1 MINALDLPL
10 RVVNVFGEAI
20 RDNDFL
26 GDLLPLY
33 MKFTFL
39 EPPLTR
45 IGVSYENTV
54 QFFDTWA
61 NYFFSPPING
71 TDKAYP
77 MACMYALTR
86 VIGAVCLQTIL
97 KVLSSKCV

>member
-1 MINALDLPL
+1 MDLPL
-10 RVVNVFGEAI
+10 RVVRTFGDAI
-20 RDNDFL
+20 SNNFQGGSRLATTDPNL
-26 GDLLPLY
+26 IS
-33 MKFTFL
+33 L
-39 EPPLTR
+39 EPLLTR